1 MRSPA
6 SRSASSLARAA
17 VGLSLFA
24 ALGACDGQKTGKPPA
39 SISAPRT
46 PARPTEVIRRDGN
59 HLVGQPS
66 PYLEQH
72 AHNPVDWYP
81 WSEEALARAKRE
93 NKPIFL
99 SIGYATCHWCHV
111 MEKES
116 FEDDETARYLNEH
129 FISIKVDRE
138 QRPDLDDLFIEAVS
152 RLGGSAGWP
161 LTVVLTPDLEPVFGG
176 TYFPRVRARGM
187 PALLDVLREV
197 HASWR
202 EQGPALARRGRDL
215 LARIDRD
222 ARTSGEAGEVSAPL
236 LQGAFARIER
246 ARDATEGGFGTSRK
260 FPNTPLLLAELRFF
274 ERTRDAAARAHIE
287 LTLEHAM
294 RGGIR
299 DPLAGTFH
307 RYATDRAW
315 HVPHFEKT
323 LYDNAQLAG
332 LYLEAAR
339 ALGRE
344 DFEQVGRAVL
354 DDLVAAWQRPDGGLW
369 VGFDADDPRGEG
381 VYYTFTP
388 AELTEALGPE
398 DARVVAALFGVT
410 EAGEPSLDGRSV
422 LHRREDAAVATSL
435 GLRPPQVVEVAAR
448 SIPLLR
454 RTRDARPAPAA
465 DDKELAGWNGLA
477 LMALAD
483 AGRWLD
489 EPRYIA
495 AAQRVAGFLTERC
508 LLPSAG
514 PNQGRR
520 MLRGLRKGAALG
532 DGFLE
537 DYALPAL
544 GLIRLHAADGDLRW
558 LDLARVIADAM
569 IERFHDP
576 AHDTFLKA
584 PADPSAASAS
594 GALPLRRPDNDDGV
608 VPSGSSAA
616 TLLMLELGAISGD
629 SAIYERGDRALRAA
643 TARLRSDPFA
653 SGFLLV
659 AAEHA
664 LAPVREVV
672 IAGAPDDPR
681 TRGLVR
687 EVART
692 THARVLP
699 VRLGP
704 AGASPALLR
713 VFPAL
718 SGKSALSGKPTA
730 FVCRRGACELPTS
743 DPTALRQK
751 LAAAAAAAP

>member
-1 MRSPA
+1 MRPPA
-6 SRSASSLARAA
+6 SPLLRAA
-17 VGLSLFA
+17 GCFFLLFSA
-24 ALGACDGQKTGKPPA
+24 VSACDGQKSSKPPA
-39 SISAPRT
+39 PIAAPAA
-46 PARPTEVIRRDGN
+46 PARPVEMIRRDGN

-81 WSEEALARAKRE
+81 WSEAALARAKLE

-99 SIGYATCHWCHV
+99 SIGYSTCHWCHV

-152 RLGGSAGWP
+152 RLGGSTGWP
-161 LTVVLTPDLEPVFGG
+161 LTVVLTPELEPVFGG
-176 TYFPRVRARGM
+176 TYFPRVRARGT
-187 PALLDVLREV
+187 PGLVEILREV

-202 EQGPALARRGRDL
+202 EEGPLLARRGREL
-215 LARIDRD
+215 LARIQRD
-222 ARTSGEAGEVSAPL
+222 ASASSEAGEISAPL
-236 LQGAFARIER
+236 LQSAFSRLDR

-274 ERTRDAAARAHIE
+274 ERTADAATRAHLL

-323 LYDNAQLAG
+323 LYDNAALAG

-339 ALGRE
+339 ALGRD

-354 DDLVAAWQRPDGGLW
+354 DDLVASWQRPDGGLW

-381 VYYTFTP
+381 AYYTFTP
-388 AELTEALGPE
+388 AELTEALGPA
-398 DARVVAALFGVT
+398 DARVIKAFFGVT
-410 EAGEPSLDGRSV
+410 EAGEASLGKRSV
-422 LHRREDAAVATSL
+422 LHRQEDLAVATSL
-435 GLRPPQVVEVAAR
+435 GLRPEQVAEVAAR
-448 SIPLLR
+448 SRPLLR
-454 RTRDARPAPAA
+454 RMRDARPAPAA

-495 AAQRVAGFLTERC
+495 AAQRVARFLTERC
-508 LLPSAG
+508 LVPGAG

-520 MLRGLRKGAALG
+520 MLRGLRNGAGLG

-544 GLIRLHAADGDLRW
+544 GLIRLHAADGDVRW
-558 LDLARVIADAM
+558 LDLARAIADAM

-576 AHDTFLKA
+576 ARDTFLKA
-584 PADPSAASAS
+584 PADPSAASAPA
-594 GALPLRRPDNDDGV
+594 ALPLRRPDHDDGV

-629 SAIYERGDRALRAA
+629 SAIYDRGARALRAA
-643 TARLRSDPFA
+643 AARLGSDPFA

-659 AAEHA
+659 AADHA
-664 LAPVREVV
+664 VSPVREVV
-672 IAGAPDDPR
+672 IAGAPDDPL
-681 TRGLVR
+681 TQSLVR

-699 VRLGP
+699 VRLGALGAP
-704 AGASPALLR
+704 AELLR
-713 VFPAL
+713 AFPAL

-730 FVCRRGACELPTS
+730 FVCRHGACDLPTS
-743 DPTALRQK
+743 DPAALRQK
-751 LAAAAAAAP
+751 LAAAAATAP